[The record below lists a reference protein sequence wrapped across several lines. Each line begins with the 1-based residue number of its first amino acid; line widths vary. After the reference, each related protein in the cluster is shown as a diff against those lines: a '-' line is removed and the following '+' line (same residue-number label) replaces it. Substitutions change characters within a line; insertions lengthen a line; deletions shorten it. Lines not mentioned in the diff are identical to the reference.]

1 MIGYSRIL
9 TGKNKKYCCED
20 ISLIE
25 NYNEAINDS
34 KNKWELHHRLEIQN
48 GKLVYT
54 KKDLIDLNLYWNR
67 PANELIFLTRKEHK
81 ALHQSIHNNF
91 SGRGKSSWCKGKH
104 FSEEYKRKISEGH
117 KLYWANKK
125 AKQSSNQIPEN
136 KRIEPLFQ

>member
-1 MIGYSRIL
+1 MIGCTRIL

-34 KNKWELHHRLEIQN
+34 KNKWELHHKLEIQN

-67 PANELIFLTRKEHK
+67 PASELIFLTRKEHK
-81 ALHQSIHNNF
+81 ALHRSVDGNF
-91 SGRGKSSWCKGKH
+91 DRIGKSPWNKGRHLSDEDKMK
-104 FSEEYKRKISEGH
+104 KRESR
-117 KLYWANKK
+117 L
-125 AKQSSNQIPEN
+125 
-136 KRIEPLFQ
+136 KRRNLHTEPLFQ

>member
-1 MIGYSRIL
+1 MIGCTRIL

-34 KNKWELHHRLEIQN
+34 KNKWELHHRFEIQN

-67 PANELIFLTRKEHK
+67 PASELIFLARKEHK
-81 ALHQSIHNNF
+81 ALHRYVDGNF
-91 SGRGKSSWCKGKH
+91 DRRGKSPWNKGKH
-104 FSEEYKRKISEGH
+104 LSDEDKMKKMESHLKRRNLH
-117 KLYWANKK
+117 T
-125 AKQSSNQIPEN
+125 
-136 KRIEPLFQ
+136 EPLFQ